1 MKKLIF
7 GLTAIAGIAGVAAL
21 TYQFAVRPFRS
32 WGTSPEQS
40 ARALPGD
47 ELLPDASG
55 GETRTITIEAPPA
68 SVWPWLVQMGYGRGG
83 WYSFDAM
90 DTGASSNAILPEFQS
105 LAEGDVVPANADTGL
120 IVRRL
125 DPGHA
130 LVLYIDS
137 GMTGEQSRQK
147 SPMDMSATWAFVLD
161 ELPDNRTQLVER
173 IRFQFGETDKPWLRH
188 TLPMMGFGAFMVLR
202 KQLEGIKQR
211 AEQTQEPVLDPAK
224 AMV

>member
-83 WYSFDAM
+83 
-90 DTGASSNAILPEFQS
+90 
-105 LAEGDVVPANADTGL
+105 
-120 IVRRL
+120 
-125 DPGHA
+125 
-130 LVLYIDS
+130 
-137 GMTGEQSRQK
+137 
-147 SPMDMSATWAFVLD
+147 
-161 ELPDNRTQLVER
+161 
-173 IRFQFGETDKPWLRH
+173 
-188 TLPMMGFGAFMVLR
+188 
-202 KQLEGIKQR
+202 
-211 AEQTQEPVLDPAK
+211 
-224 AMV
+224 